1 MQVKY
6 GGGATGEYNRWLV
19 NAGDVPYFWE
29 SENLKFAQVDFDYV
43 VNAVAI
49 RDRDTKSWQ
58 VGASILAVK
67 EMLCGVVEY
76 FVVDIF
82 FQTIF

>member
-6 GGGATGEYNRWLV
+6 GGGATGEYNRWFM

-29 SENLKFAQVDFDYV
+29 GENLKLAQVDFYYV

-49 RDRDTKSWQ
+49 RNRDTKSWQ
-58 VGASILAVK
+58 VGASILVVK
-67 EMLCGVVEY
+67 EMPRGVVEY